1 MNVISKRRVVIT
13 GLGALTDV
21 GHDVP
26 ATWDSLLAG
35 RSGIRTVAV
44 FENDDQWSTS
54 IAGEVRDW
62 DPTSVIERRDLKRL
76 DRVSQLGLY
85 AAIEATNDSQID
97 FTSGDP
103 YRRGVVIGSGVGGIQ
118 TVEQA
123 DYKIFTVGPRKVGPF
138 TVPKLMVNALA
149 GNTSIRF
156 NLRGVNN
163 APATAC
169 ATGAHALGI
178 AYRHIERGD
187 AEVILAGGAEAA
199 VCPLCM
205 ASFSSMKALSTRNDE
220 PMKASRPFDRDRDG
234 FVLAEGAAIL
244 VLEELEHAKARGAT
258 IYAEIL
264 GYGCTGDAGHMAAPD
279 PQGMGAQKAM
289 EFAIRDAGLNLDQ
302 IDFINA
308 HGTSTPLGDAAEVL
322 AVKNLFGEHA
332 SKLAMCSTKSMTGHT
347 LGAAGGLE
355 SLAVVLCLL
364 HGVMTPTINLDN
376 PDEGFDLDFVAHE
389 AREKKLH
396 YALNNSFGF
405 GGHNV
410 SLCFGR
416 YQGD

>member
-1 MNVISKRRVVIT
+1 MVT

-26 ATWDSLLAG
+26 SIWDSLVEG
-35 RSGIRTVAV
+35 RSGIGPVTS
-44 FENDDQWSTS
+44 FHQDDQWNTR
-54 IAGEVRDW
+54 IAGEVKDW
-62 DPTSVIERRDLKRL
+62 DPTSVIERRELKKL
-76 DRVSQLGLY
+76 DRVSQLGLF

-118 TVEQA
+118 TVELA
-123 DYKIFTVGPRKVGPF
+123 DYKIFTVGPRKVGPY

-149 GNTSIRF
+149 GNASIRF

-187 AEVILAGGAEAA
+187 ADVILAGGSEAA
-199 VCPLCM
+199 VSPLCF
-205 ASFSSMKALSTRNDE
+205 ASFASMKAISTRNDE
-220 PMKASRPFDRDRDG
+220 PEKASRPFDRDRDG
-234 FVLAEGAAIL
+234 FILAEGAAIL
-244 VLEELEHAKARGAT
+244 VLEELELAKSRGAK

-264 GYGCTGDAGHMAAPD
+264 GYGCTGDAGHIAAPD
-279 PQGMGAQKAM
+279 SQGMGAQKAM

-308 HGTSTPLGDAAEVL
+308 HGTSTPLGDAAEVK
-322 AVKNLFGEHA
+322 AVKSLFGDHA
-332 SKLAMCSTKSMTGHT
+332 TKLAMCSTKSMTGHT

-355 SLAVVLCLL
+355 SLAVVLCLR

-376 PDEGFDLDFVAHE
+376 PDEGFDLDFVANE
-389 AREKKLH
+389 ARKKPLH